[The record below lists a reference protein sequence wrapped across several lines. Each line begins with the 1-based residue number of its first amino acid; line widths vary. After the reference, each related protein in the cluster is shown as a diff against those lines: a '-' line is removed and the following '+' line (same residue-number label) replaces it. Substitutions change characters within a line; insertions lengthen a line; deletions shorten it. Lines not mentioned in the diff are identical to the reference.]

1 MTSFIE
7 KGGMTRTDELFEGRL
22 WMKETVKSTLLR
34 RKGELALHVVLTT
47 IAALIGLVI
56 GKLF

>member
-22 WMKETVKSTLLR
+22 WMKETVKSTVLR
-34 RKGELALHVVLTT
+34 RKDQSVRYVIVAVIGAL
-47 IAALIGLVI
+47 IAALIRW
-56 GKLF
+56 LF